1 MHHRTLLTGQTIRFN
16 PLAIAVSLV
25 CLWADIVVGSFGAD
39 ATSNLTPDTRLDTGI
54 SSRSGLT
61 INTTLGGALGIGIR
75 ALSSASSNLSSN
87 DSSSGGGGAGRPLPE
102 NLSKFYDDIRAK
114 GSCSRVLA
122 TGFWA
127 TDTGDNSFSY
137 CGDHLDDYN
146 ILYIQGKHGA
156 LADMDIDCDGV
167 VLTPNGSMPDAAK
180 TGRCSYDSSPDLQN
194 MTAFRD
200 TIQQYDV
207 GIADL
212 NTYIHPYVVLGNEA
226 AYQQKR
232 LWTGRVGTVRA
243 NKDRNWKTFDPTGYG
258 VLPLS
263 LVAVVCGGG
272 GNEQGGR
279 KLVYG
284 IWGDT
289 NGDDDEHPMV
299 GETSL
304 SLATACYGD
313 NMSGDNGHDE
323 TDVLYLAFLGS
334 DAVPGPTGADWK
346 ADSFEQFERSIET
359 LGDRLVERVGASVAA
374 RGFRVGRGGSGSGG
388 MGQLVLVIVMG
399 WGLFCFALVL

>member
-1 MHHRTLLTGQTIRFN
+1 MHHWALLAGQTIRFS
-16 PLAIAVSLV
+16 PLAIAASLV

-39 ATSNLTPDTRLDTGI
+39 ATSDLTPDIRHDNGI

-61 INTTLGGALGIGIR
+61 INTTPGGALGIGIR

-87 DSSSGGGGAGRPLPE
+87 DSSSGEGVGRLLPE
-102 NLSKFYDDIRAK
+102 NLSKFYDNIRAK

-127 TDTGDNSFSY
+127 TETGDNSFSY

-167 VLTPNGSMPDAAK
+167 VLTPNGSIPDAAK

-207 GIADL
+207 GITDL
-212 NTYIHPYVVLGNEA
+212 NTYVHPYVVLGNEA
-226 AYQQKR
+226 TYQQKR

-243 NKDRNWKTFDPTGYG
+243 NKDQNWKTFDPTGYG

-263 LVAVVCGGG
+263 LVAVVCGG
-272 GNEQGGR
+272 R
-279 KLVYG
+279 RLVYG

-313 NMSGDNGHDE
+313 SMSGDNGHDE

-346 ADSFEQFERSIET
+346 AESFEQFERSIET
-359 LGDRLVERVGASVAA
+359 LGDRLVERVGTSGAA
-374 RGFRVGRGGSGSGG
+374 RGFRFGPGGSGSEGLEK
-388 MGQLVLVIVMG
+388 LVLGIVMVG
-399 WGLFCFALVL
+399 WGFFFALVL